1 MAYNFRIPRMDS
13 NAEALVQIQQMQSYL
28 YAFVE
33 QLNYAINHI
42 EGGTEQSSTLLTKA
56 STGDRAQQAVEN
68 FNEIKALIIK
78 SADIVTAYYDQMQ
91 TVMNGDYVAQSVFGT
106 YRSATQ
112 AQINANA
119 EGIEQLYSSQ
129 QLIESNVSEISDM
142 QRAVSAHIRTGALY
156 TDEQGN
162 PVYGVEVGQKNIVDG
177 VETFNKYA
185 RFTANRLSFYDQN
198 DTEVAYISDYKLYIT
213 NAEVRGSL
221 TLGRYFLDTSD
232 GIAFR
237 WI

>member
-1 MAYNFRIPRMDS
+1 MAYDFRLPRIDS
-13 NAEALVQIQQMQSYL
+13 NAEAEMQMQQMQSYL

-33 QLNYAINHI
+33 QLNFAINHI
-42 EGGTEQSSTLLTKA
+42 EAGNVSEVSVLPTNSVSREQSA
-56 STGDRAQQAVEN
+56 IEN

-91 TVMNGDYVAQSVFGT
+91 TVMQGDYVAQSVFGT
-106 YRSATQ
+106 YRNTTQ
-112 AQINANA
+112 NQINANA

-129 QLIESNVSEISDM
+129 QIIESNVSEVQDM

-162 PVYGVEVGQKNIVDG
+162 PVYGVEVGQKNTVDG

-185 RFTANRLSFYDQN
+185 RFTSNRLSFYDQN
-198 DTEVAYISDYKLYIT
+198 GTEVAYISDYKLYIT
-213 NAEVRGSL
+213 NAEITGSI
-221 TLGRYFLDTSD
+221 TLGRYYLDTTD
-232 GIAFR
+232 GLAFR
-237 WI
+237 WA